1 MTDPMKVFASCVRGS
16 LIASPGREILAIDY
30 SGIESRLTAWVFNE
44 RWKLAAFR
52 AQDDKTGPDSYKLA
66 YSKLFQIPVDA
77 VRDAQRQIGKVLELS
92 MGFEGG
98 VMAFVTMAAT
108 YNIDLNELTE
118 AVWPILPPELI
129 DDARWSWE
137 WAQKRGATG
146 GLPERTYLVCEC
158 LKRLWRAAHPAHRQ
172 GWKDMKEASVQ
183 AVLNPGTAYAI
194 STKKIIFK
202 KVGDFLYMRL
212 PSGRKIAYYKPEVVQ
227 PKPITTPDGKT
238 KIPDPVLYYW
248 GVDTDSRRWMRV
260 ATYGGRMT
268 QNFAEGIA
276 RDLLVNGLQ
285 NLEAAGYPVLGS
297 VHDEGLFEPEEGH
310 GSFEEAKKLFLAAPE
325 WAAGLPLNAAGFRAK
340 RYRK

>member
-202 KVGDFLYMRL
+202 KVDQWLYMRL
-212 PSGRKIAYYKPEVVQ
+212 PSGRRIAYFRPEVVQ
-227 PKPITTPDGKT
+227 PKPITTPEGKT

-276 RDLLVNGLQ
+276 RDLLVCGLQ
-285 NLEAAGYPVLGS
+285 NLEGAGYPVIGS

-310 GSFEEAKKLFLAAPE
+310 GSFEEAKKLFLAAPS